1 MISKNSIENLKNII
15 DIADVVGSYI
25 PLKKSGA
32 NFVCV
37 CPFHNDKHPSMSVS
51 PSKGIYHCFSCKAG
65 GDAIKFVMEYEKL
78 GYAEAIEKLASI
90 YNVSLEYTSSKNE
103 PKIDKK
109 ILENLNLHYKTL
121 LYKNPEALNYLKS
134 RSITDAIIEK
144 WELGWAAAS
153 QNTLNLLQNEK
164 IEPKEALEV
173 GAIKQNESGL
183 YASFINRIT
192 FPIYNHLGRLVG
204 FGGRTISDN
213 PAKYINSPQSQIFD
227 KSRIFYGYD
236 KAKSEIYR
244 SHSMVICEGY
254 MDCIMLHAAG
264 VSNAVAVLGTALT
277 EKHIPLIKRGDV
289 KVTLSFDSDA
299 AGVNAAFKSARL
311 LLNHQIDGKVVLISG
326 GKDPAE
332 LVASGKDQE
341 LRDMLS
347 GGVELGEFY
356 IKELVAQL
364 NPKSPV
370 EIAKALEAIQEFC
383 FSLNPIIAQAYTP
396 LVAALLHIDPTT
408 FRLSRQNGKNLNSAH
423 HINPPSNFELNLP
436 NSQDNRAKFSPQ
448 IAEKK
453 DIAELSI
460 LKNMLKNPHF
470 CQIVE
475 QYYGVEIFKDKATYR
490 AVVGSQSQNN
500 EYIRELELS
509 DNLEEYKSED
519 ELHSAIRPLA
529 VGYYERLLRAGGLAF
544 EEIIECKK
552 RISMLKGKR

>member
-1 MISKNSIENLKNII
+1 MISKNSIENLKNIV

-37 CPFHNDKHPSMSVS
+37 CPFHNDKHPSMSIS

-78 GYAEAIEKLASI
+78 GYVEAIEKLASI
-90 YNVSLEYTSSKNE
+90 YNVALEYTSSKNE

-144 WELGWAAAS
+144 WELGWAAGS
-153 QNTLNLLQNEK
+153 QNTLNLLQNEN

-173 GAIKQNESGL
+173 GAIKQNESGY

-192 FPIYNHLGRLVG
+192 FPIYNHLGHLVG

-227 KSRIFYGYD
+227 KSKIFYGYD

-244 SHSMVICEGY
+244 SHSIVICEGY

-264 VSNAVAVLGTALT
+264 INNAVAVLGTALT
-277 EKHIPLIKRGDV
+277 QKHIPLIQRGDI
-289 KVTLSFDSDA
+289 KVTLSFDSDS
-299 AGVNAAFKSARL
+299 AGINAAFKSARL
-311 LLNHQIDGKVVLISG
+311 LMEHQIDGKVVLISG

-332 LVASGKDQE
+332 LVASGKDME

-356 IKELVAQL
+356 ITQLVKNL
-364 NPKSPV
+364 NPKTPI
-370 EIAKALEAIQEFC
+370 EIAKSLKAIQEFS
-383 FSLNPIIAQAYTP
+383 FGLNPIVADAYVP
-396 LVAALLHIDPTT
+396 LVSTLLRIDPGS
-408 FRLSRQNGKNLNSAH
+408 FRLSKTTKRRDNSNLAKTQTNTQ
-423 HINPPSNFELNLP
+423 IQNLP
-436 NSQDNRAKFSPQ
+436 V
-448 IAEKK
+448 IEKK

-460 LKNMLKNPHF
+460 LKNMLKNPEY

-509 DNLEEYKSED
+509 QNLEEYKSVN
-519 ELHSAIRPLA
+519 ELHNAIRPLA
-529 VGYYERLLRAGGLAF
+529 VGYYERLLKNKNLTI

>member
-1 MISKNSIENLKNII
+1 MISKNSIENLKNIV

-37 CPFHNDKHPSMSVS
+37 CPFHNDKHPSMSIS

-78 GYAEAIEKLASI
+78 GYVEAIEKLASI
-90 YNVSLEYTSSKNE
+90 YNVALEYTSSKNE

-144 WELGWAAAS
+144 WELGWAAGS
-153 QNTLNLLQNEK
+153 QNTLNLLQNEN

-173 GAIKQNESGL
+173 GAIKQNESGY

-227 KSRIFYGYD
+227 KSKIFYGYD

-244 SHSMVICEGY
+244 SHSIVICEGY

-264 VSNAVAVLGTALT
+264 INNAVAVLGTALT
-277 EKHIPLIKRGDV
+277 QKHIPLIQRGDI
-289 KVTLSFDSDA
+289 KVTLSFDSDS
-299 AGVNAAFKSARL
+299 AGINAAFKSARL
-311 LLNHQIDGKVVLISG
+311 LMEHQIDGKVVLISG

-332 LVASGKDQE
+332 LVASGKDME

-356 IKELVAQL
+356 ITQLVKNL
-364 NPKSPV
+364 NPKTPI
-370 EIAKALEAIQEFC
+370 EIAKSLKAIQEFS
-383 FSLNPIIAQAYTP
+383 FGLNPIVADAYVP
-396 LVAALLHIDPTT
+396 LVSTLLRIDPGS
-408 FRLSRQNGKNLNSAH
+408 FRLSKTTKRRDNSNLAKTQTNTQ
-423 HINPPSNFELNLP
+423 IQNLP
-436 NSQDNRAKFSPQ
+436 V
-448 IAEKK
+448 IEKK

-460 LKNMLKNPHF
+460 LKNMLKNPEY
-470 CQIVE
+470 CKIVE

-509 DNLEEYKSED
+509 QNLEEYKSVN
-519 ELHSAIRPLA
+519 ELHNAIRPLA
-529 VGYYERLLRAGGLAF
+529 VGYYERLLKSGNLTI

>member
-15 DIADVVGSYI
+15 NIVDVIGSYI

-37 CPFHNDKHPSMSVS
+37 CPFHNDKHPSMSIS

-90 YNVSLEYTSSKNE
+90 YNVSLEYTSSKSE
-103 PKIDKK
+103 LKVDKK

-121 LYKNPEALNYLKS
+121 LYKNSEALNYLKH
-134 RSITDAIIEK
+134 RSITDSIIEK
-144 WELGWAAAS
+144 WELGWAASS
-153 QNTLNLLQNEK
+153 QNTLNLLQNEG

-173 GAIKQNESGL
+173 GAIKENENGY

-192 FPIYNHLGRLVG
+192 FPIYNHLGSLVG

-227 KSRIFYGYD
+227 KSKIFYGYD

-244 SHSMVICEGY
+244 SQSMVICEGY

-264 VSNAVAVLGTALT
+264 VNNAVAVLGTALT
-277 EKHIPLIKRGDV
+277 QKHIPLIKRGDI

-299 AGVNAAFKSARL
+299 AGVNAAFKSSKL
-311 LLNHQIDGKVVLISG
+311 LVEHQIDGKVVLISG

-332 LVASGKDQE
+332 LVASGKEME
-341 LRDMLS
+341 LKEILK
-347 GGVELGEFY
+347 GGMELGEFY
-356 IKELVAQL
+356 IRELIANL
-364 NPKSPV
+364 NPQSPL
-370 EIAKALEAIQEFC
+370 EKAKALRAIQEFSFNLDPIVAQSYTSLVATLLKIEPGS
-383 FSLNPIIAQAYTP
+383 FSL
-396 LVAALLHIDPTT
+396 
-408 FRLSRQNGKNLNSAH
+408 SRSSSKPSSTNLN
-423 HINPPSNFELNLP
+423 PPI
-436 NSQDNRAKFSPQ
+436 KFTEQ
-448 IAEKK
+448 K

-460 LKNMLKNPHF
+460 LKNMLINPEF
-470 CQIVE
+470 CEIVKR
-475 QYYGVEIFKDKATYR
+475 YYGVEIFKNKATYR
-490 AVVGSQSQNN
+490 AVTGSQSSNN
-500 EYIRELELS
+500 EHIRELELYE
-509 DNLEEYKSED
+509 NLEEYKSVED
-519 ELHSAIRPLA
+519 LHSAIRPLA
-529 VGYYERLLRAGGLAF
+529 IRYYEGLLKSGGLSI

-552 RISMLKGKR
+552 RISILKGKR

>member
-15 DIADVVGSYI
+15 NIVDVISSYI

-37 CPFHNDKHPSMSVS
+37 CPFHNDKHPSMSIS

-90 YNVSLEYTSSKNE
+90 YNVSLEYTSSKSE
-103 PKIDKK
+103 LKVDKK

-121 LYKNPEALNYLKS
+121 LYKNSEALNYLKH
-134 RSITDAIIEK
+134 RSITDSIIEK
-144 WELGWAAAS
+144 WELGWAASS
-153 QNTLNLLQNEK
+153 QNTLNLLQNEG

-173 GAIKQNESGL
+173 GAIKENENGY

-192 FPIYNHLGRLVG
+192 FPIYNHLGSLVG

-227 KSRIFYGYD
+227 KSKIFYGYD

-244 SHSMVICEGY
+244 SQSMVICEGY

-264 VSNAVAVLGTALT
+264 VNNAVAVLGTALT
-277 EKHIPLIKRGDV
+277 QKHIPLIKRGDI

-299 AGVNAAFKSARL
+299 AGVNAAFKSSKL
-311 LLNHQIDGKVVLISG
+311 LVEHQIDGKVVLISG

-332 LVASGKDQE
+332 LVASGKEME
-341 LRDMLS
+341 LKEILK
-347 GGVELGEFY
+347 GGMELGEFY
-356 IKELVAQL
+356 IRELIANL
-364 NPKSPV
+364 NPQSHLEK
-370 EIAKALEAIQEFC
+370 AKALRAIQEFSFNLDPIVAQSYNSLVATLLKIEPGS
-383 FSLNPIIAQAYTP
+383 FSL
-396 LVAALLHIDPTT
+396 
-408 FRLSRQNGKNLNSAH
+408 SRSSSNRPSSTNLN
-423 HINPPSNFELNLP
+423 PPI
-436 NSQDNRAKFSPQ
+436 KFTEQ
-448 IAEKK
+448 K

-460 LKNMLKNPHF
+460 LKNMLINPEF
-470 CQIVE
+470 CEVVKR
-475 QYYGVEIFKDKATYR
+475 YYGVEIFKDKATYR
-490 AVVGSQSQNN
+490 AVTGSQSSNN
-500 EYIRELELS
+500 EHIRELELYE
-509 DNLEEYKSED
+509 NLEEYKSVED
-519 ELHSAIRPLA
+519 LHSAIRPLA
-529 VGYYERLLRAGGLAF
+529 IRYYEGLLKSGGLSI

-552 RISMLKGKR
+552 RISILKGKR

>member
-15 DIADVVGSYI
+15 NIVDVISSYI

-37 CPFHNDKHPSMSVS
+37 CPFHNDKHPSMSIS

-90 YNVSLEYTSSKNE
+90 YNVSLEYTSSKSE
-103 PKIDKK
+103 LKVDKK

-121 LYKNPEALNYLKS
+121 LYKNSEALNYLKH
-134 RSITDAIIEK
+134 RSITDSIIEK
-144 WELGWAAAS
+144 WELGWAASS
-153 QNTLNLLQNEK
+153 QNTLNLLQNEG

-173 GAIKQNESGL
+173 GAIKENENGY

-192 FPIYNHLGRLVG
+192 FPIYNHLGSLVG

-227 KSRIFYGYD
+227 KSKIFYGYD

-244 SHSMVICEGY
+244 SQSMVICEGY

-264 VSNAVAVLGTALT
+264 VNNAVAVLGTALT
-277 EKHIPLIKRGDV
+277 QKHIPLIKRGDI

-299 AGVNAAFKSARL
+299 AGVNAAFKSSKL
-311 LLNHQIDGKVVLISG
+311 LVEHQIDGKVVLISG

-332 LVASGKDQE
+332 LVASGKEME
-341 LRDMLS
+341 LKEILK
-347 GGVELGEFY
+347 GGMELGEFY
-356 IKELVAQL
+356 IRELIANL
-364 NPKSPV
+364 NPQSPL
-370 EIAKALEAIQEFC
+370 EKAKALRAIQEFSFNLDPIVAQSYNSLVATLLKIELGS
-383 FSLNPIIAQAYTP
+383 FSL
-396 LVAALLHIDPTT
+396 
-408 FRLSRQNGKNLNSAH
+408 SRSSSKPSSTNLN
-423 HINPPSNFELNLP
+423 PPI
-436 NSQDNRAKFSPQ
+436 KFTEQ
-448 IAEKK
+448 K

-460 LKNMLKNPHF
+460 LKNMLINPEF
-470 CQIVE
+470 CEVVKR
-475 QYYGVEIFKDKATYR
+475 YYGVEIFKDKATYR
-490 AVVGSQSQNN
+490 AVTGSQSSNN
-500 EYIRELELS
+500 EHIRELELYE
-509 DNLEEYKSED
+509 NLEEYKSVED
-519 ELHSAIRPLA
+519 LHSAIRPLA
-529 VGYYERLLRAGGLAF
+529 IRYYEGLLKSGGLSI

-552 RISMLKGKR
+552 RISILKGKR

>member
-1 MISKNSIENLKNII
+1 MISKNSIENLKNIV

-78 GYAEAIEKLASI
+78 GYVEAIEKLASI
-90 YNVSLEYTSSKNE
+90 YNVALEYTSSKNE

-109 ILENLNLHYKTL
+109 ILENLNLHYKML
-121 LYKNPEALNYLKS
+121 LYKNHEALNYLKS

-144 WELGWAAAS
+144 WELGWAAGS
-153 QNTLNLLQNEK
+153 QNTLNLLQNEN

-173 GAIKQNESGL
+173 GAIKQNESGY

-227 KSRIFYGYD
+227 KSKIFYGYD

-244 SHSMVICEGY
+244 SHSIVICEGY

-264 VSNAVAVLGTALT
+264 INNAVAVLGTALT
-277 EKHIPLIKRGDV
+277 QKHIPLIQRGDI
-289 KVTLSFDSDA
+289 KVTLSFDSDS
-299 AGVNAAFKSARL
+299 AGINAAFKSARL
-311 LLNHQIDGKVVLISG
+311 LMEHQIDGKVVLISG

-332 LVASGKDQE
+332 LVASGKDME

-356 IKELVAQL
+356 ITQLVKNL
-364 NPKSPV
+364 NPKTPI
-370 EIAKALEAIQEFC
+370 EIAKSLKAIQEFS
-383 FSLNPIIAQAYTP
+383 FGLNPIVADAYVP
-396 LVAALLHIDPTT
+396 LVSTLLRIDPGS
-408 FRLSRQNGKNLNSAH
+408 FRLSKTTKRRDNSNLAKTQTNTQ
-423 HINPPSNFELNLP
+423 IQNLP
-436 NSQDNRAKFSPQ
+436 V
-448 IAEKK
+448 IEKK

-460 LKNMLKNPHF
+460 LKNMLKNPEY

-509 DNLEEYKSED
+509 QNLEEYKSVN
-519 ELHSAIRPLA
+519 ELHNAIRPLA
-529 VGYYERLLRAGGLAF
+529 VGYYERLLKNKNLTI

>member
-1 MISKNSIENLKNII
+1 MISKNSIENLKNIV
-15 DIADVVGSYI
+15 DIADVVSSYI

-37 CPFHNDKHPSMSVS
+37 CPFHNDKHPSMSIS

-78 GYAEAIEKLASI
+78 GYVEAIEKLASI
-90 YNVSLEYTSSKNE
+90 YNVALEYTSSKNE

-144 WELGWAAAS
+144 WELGWAAGS
-153 QNTLNLLQNEK
+153 QNTLNLLQNEN

-173 GAIKQNESGL
+173 GAIKQNESGY

-227 KSRIFYGYD
+227 KSKIFYGYD

-244 SHSMVICEGY
+244 SHSIVICEGY

-264 VSNAVAVLGTALT
+264 INNAVAVLGTALT
-277 EKHIPLIKRGDV
+277 QKHIPLIQRGDI
-289 KVTLSFDSDA
+289 KVTLSFDSDS
-299 AGVNAAFKSARL
+299 AGINAAFKSARL
-311 LLNHQIDGKVVLISG
+311 LMEHQIDGKVVLISG

-332 LVASGKDQE
+332 LVASGKDME
-341 LRDMLS
+341 LRNMLS

-356 IKELVAQL
+356 ITQLVKNL
-364 NPKSPV
+364 NPKTPI
-370 EIAKALEAIQEFC
+370 EIAKSLKAIQEFS
-383 FSLNPIIAQAYTP
+383 FGLNPIVADAYVP
-396 LVAALLHIDPTT
+396 LVSTLLRIDPGS
-408 FRLSRQNGKNLNSAH
+408 FRLSKTTKRRDNSNLAKTQ
-423 HINPPSNFELNLP
+423 INTQIQNLP
-436 NSQDNRAKFSPQ
+436 
-448 IAEKK
+448 IIEKK

-460 LKNMLKNPHF
+460 LKNMLKNPEY

-509 DNLEEYKSED
+509 QNLEEYKSVN
-519 ELHSAIRPLA
+519 ELHNAIRPLA
-529 VGYYERLLRAGGLAF
+529 VGYYERLLKNKNLTI

>member
-1 MISKNSIENLKNII
+1 MISKNSIENLKNIV

-37 CPFHNDKHPSMSVS
+37 CPFHNDKHPSMSIS

-78 GYAEAIEKLASI
+78 GYVEAIEKLASI

-103 PKIDKK
+103 LKTDKK

-144 WELGWAAAS
+144 WELGWAAGS
-153 QNTLNLLQNEK
+153 QNTLNLLQNEN

-173 GAIKQNESGL
+173 GAIKQNESGY

-227 KSRIFYGYD
+227 KSKIFYGYD

-244 SHSMVICEGY
+244 SHSIVICEGY

-264 VSNAVAVLGTALT
+264 INNAVAVLGTALT
-277 EKHIPLIKRGDV
+277 QKHIPLIQRGDI
-289 KVTLSFDSDA
+289 KVTLSFDSDS
-299 AGVNAAFKSARL
+299 AGINAAFKSARL
-311 LLNHQIDGKVVLISG
+311 LMEHQIDGKVVLISG

-332 LVASGKDQE
+332 LVASGKDME

-356 IKELVAQL
+356 ITQLVKNL
-364 NPKSPV
+364 NPKTPI
-370 EIAKALEAIQEFC
+370 EIAKSLKAIQEFS
-383 FSLNPIIAQAYTP
+383 FGLNPIVADAYVP
-396 LVAALLHIDPTT
+396 LVSTLLRIDPGS
-408 FRLSRQNGKNLNSAH
+408 FRLSKIEKRRDNLNLAKTQTNTQ
-423 HINPPSNFELNLP
+423 IQNLP
-436 NSQDNRAKFSPQ
+436 V
-448 IAEKK
+448 IEKK

-460 LKNMLKNPHF
+460 LKNMLKNPEY

-509 DNLEEYKSED
+509 QNLEEYKSVN
-519 ELHSAIRPLA
+519 ELHNAIRPLA
-529 VGYYERLLRAGGLAF
+529 VGYYERLLKNKNLTI

-552 RISMLKGKR
+552 RISMLKGKK

>member
-1 MISKNSIENLKNII
+1 MISKNSIENLKNIV

-37 CPFHNDKHPSMSVS
+37 CPFHNDKHPSMSIS

-78 GYAEAIEKLASI
+78 GYVEAIEKLASI
-90 YNVSLEYTSSKNE
+90 YNVALEYTSSKNE
-103 PKIDKK
+103 SKIDKK

-121 LYKNPEALNYLKS
+121 LYKNPEALNYLRS

-144 WELGWAAAS
+144 WELGWAASS
-153 QNTLNLLQNEK
+153 QNTLNLLQNEN

-173 GAIKQNESGL
+173 GAIKENENGY

-192 FPIYNHLGRLVG
+192 FPIYNHLGSLVG

-227 KSRIFYGYD
+227 KSKIFYGYD
-236 KAKSEIYR
+236 KAKNEIYR
-244 SHSMVICEGY
+244 SHSIVICEGY

-264 VSNAVAVLGTALT
+264 INNAVAVLGTALT
-277 EKHIPLIKRGDV
+277 QKHIPLIQRGDI
-289 KVTLSFDSDA
+289 KVTLSFDSDS
-299 AGVNAAFKSARL
+299 AGINAAFKSARL
-311 LLNHQIDGKVVLISG
+311 LMEHQIDGKVVLISG

-332 LVASGKDQE
+332 LVASGKEME

-356 IKELVAQL
+356 ITQLVKNL
-364 NPKSPV
+364 NPKTPI
-370 EIAKALEAIQEFC
+370 EIAKSLKAIQEFS
-383 FSLNPIIAQAYTP
+383 FGLNPIVADAYVP
-396 LVAALLHIDPTT
+396 LVSTLLRIDPGS
-408 FRLSRQNGKNLNSAH
+408 FRLSKIEKRRDNSNLAKTQTNTQ
-423 HINPPSNFELNLP
+423 IQNLP
-436 NSQDNRAKFSPQ
+436 V
-448 IAEKK
+448 IEKK

-460 LKNMLKNPHF
+460 LKNMLKNPEY

-475 QYYGVEIFKDKATYR
+475 QYYGIEIFKDKATYR
-490 AVVGSQSQNN
+490 AVTGSQSSNN
-500 EYIRELELS
+500 EHIRELELS
-509 DNLEEYKSED
+509 QNLEEYKSVN
-519 ELHSAIRPLA
+519 ELHNAIRPLA
-529 VGYYERLLRAGGLAF
+529 IRYYEGLLKNKNLTI

-552 RISMLKGKR
+552 RISILKGKR

>member
-1 MISKNSIENLKNII
+1 MISKNSIENLKNVV

-37 CPFHNDKHPSMSVS
+37 CPFHNDKHPSMSIS

-78 GYAEAIEKLASI
+78 GYVEAIEKLASI
-90 YNVSLEYTSSKNE
+90 YNVALEYTSSKNE

-134 RSITDAIIEK
+134 RSITDAIIER
-144 WELGWAAAS
+144 WELGWAAGS
-153 QNTLNLLQNEK
+153 QNTLNLLQNEN

-173 GAIKQNESGL
+173 GAIKQNESGY

-227 KSRIFYGYD
+227 KSKIFYGYD

-244 SHSMVICEGY
+244 SHSIVICEGY

-264 VSNAVAVLGTALT
+264 INNAVAVLGTALT
-277 EKHIPLIKRGDV
+277 QKHIPLIQRGDI
-289 KVTLSFDSDA
+289 KVTLSFDSDS
-299 AGVNAAFKSARL
+299 AGINAAFKSARL
-311 LLNHQIDGKVVLISG
+311 LMEHQIDGKVVLISG

-332 LVASGKDQE
+332 LVASGKDME

-356 IKELVAQL
+356 ITQLVKNL
-364 NPKSPV
+364 NPKTPI
-370 EIAKALEAIQEFC
+370 EIAKSLKAIQEFS
-383 FSLNPIIAQAYTP
+383 FGLNPIVADAYVP
-396 LVAALLHIDPTT
+396 LVSTLLRIDPGS
-408 FRLSRQNGKNLNSAH
+408 FRLSKTTKRRDNSNLAKTQTNTQ
-423 HINPPSNFELNLP
+423 IQNLP
-436 NSQDNRAKFSPQ
+436 V
-448 IAEKK
+448 IEKK

-460 LKNMLKNPHF
+460 LKNMLKNPEYR
-470 CQIVE
+470 QIVE

-509 DNLEEYKSED
+509 QNLEEYKSVN
-519 ELHSAIRPLA
+519 ELHNAIRPLA
-529 VGYYERLLRAGGLAF
+529 VGYYERLLKNKNLTI

-552 RISMLKGKR
+552 RISILKGKR

>member
-1 MISKNSIENLKNII
+1 MISKNSIENLKNIV

-37 CPFHNDKHPSMSVS
+37 CPFHNDKHPSMSIS

-78 GYAEAIEKLASI
+78 GYVEAIEKLASI
-90 YNVSLEYTSSKNE
+90 YNVALEYTSSKNE

-144 WELGWAAAS
+144 WELGWAAGS
-153 QNTLNLLQNEK
+153 QNTLNLLQNEN

-173 GAIKQNESGL
+173 GAIKQNESGY

-227 KSRIFYGYD
+227 KSKIFYGYD

-244 SHSMVICEGY
+244 SHSIVICEGY

-264 VSNAVAVLGTALT
+264 INNAVAVLGTALT
-277 EKHIPLIKRGDV
+277 QKHIPLIQRGDI
-289 KVTLSFDSDA
+289 KVTLSFDSDS
-299 AGVNAAFKSARL
+299 AGINAAFKSARL
-311 LLNHQIDGKVVLISG
+311 LMEHQIDGKVVLISG

-332 LVASGKDQE
+332 LVASGKDME

-356 IKELVAQL
+356 ITQLVKNL
-364 NPKSPV
+364 NPKTPI
-370 EIAKALEAIQEFC
+370 EIAKSLKAIQEFS
-383 FSLNPIIAQAYTP
+383 FGLNPIVADAYMP
-396 LVAALLHIDPTT
+396 LVSTLLRIDPGS
-408 FRLSRQNGKNLNSAH
+408 FRLSKTTKRRDNSNLVKTQTNTQ
-423 HINPPSNFELNLP
+423 IQNLP
-436 NSQDNRAKFSPQ
+436 
-448 IAEKK
+448 IIEKK

-460 LKNMLKNPHF
+460 LKNMLKNPEY

-509 DNLEEYKSED
+509 QNLEEYKSVN
-519 ELHSAIRPLA
+519 ELHNAIRPLA
-529 VGYYERLLRAGGLAF
+529 VGYYERLLKNKNLTI

>member
-15 DIADVVGSYI
+15 NIVDVIGSYI

-37 CPFHNDKHPSMSVS
+37 CPFHNDKHPSMSIS

-90 YNVSLEYTSSKNE
+90 YNVSLEYTSSKSE
-103 PKIDKK
+103 LKVDKK

-121 LYKNPEALNYLKS
+121 LYKNSEALNYLKS
-134 RSITDAIIEK
+134 RSISDTIIEK
-144 WELGWAAAS
+144 WELGWAASS
-153 QNTLNLLQNEK
+153 QNTLNLLQNEG

-173 GAIKQNESGL
+173 GAIKENENGY

-192 FPIYNHLGRLVG
+192 FPIYNHLGSLVG

-227 KSRIFYGYD
+227 KSKIFYGYD

-244 SHSMVICEGY
+244 SQSMVICEGY

-264 VSNAVAVLGTALT
+264 VNNAVAVLGTALT
-277 EKHIPLIKRGDV
+277 QKHIPLIKRGDI

-299 AGVNAAFKSARL
+299 AGVNAAFKSSKL
-311 LLNHQIDGKVVLISG
+311 LVEHQIDGKVVLISG

-332 LVASGKDQE
+332 LVASGKEME
-341 LRDMLS
+341 LKEILK
-347 GGVELGEFY
+347 GGMELGEFY
-356 IKELVAQL
+356 IRELIANL
-364 NPKSPV
+364 NPQSPL
-370 EIAKALEAIQEFC
+370 EKAKALRAIQEFSFNLDPIVAQSYTSLVATLLKIEPGS
-383 FSLNPIIAQAYTP
+383 FSL
-396 LVAALLHIDPTT
+396 
-408 FRLSRQNGKNLNSAH
+408 SRSSSNRPSSTNLN
-423 HINPPSNFELNLP
+423 PPI
-436 NSQDNRAKFSPQ
+436 KFTEQ
-448 IAEKK
+448 K

-460 LKNMLKNPHF
+460 LKNMLINPEF
-470 CQIVE
+470 CEIVKR
-475 QYYGVEIFKDKATYR
+475 YYGVEIFKDKATYR
-490 AVVGSQSQNN
+490 AVTGSQSSNN
-500 EYIRELELS
+500 EHIRELELYE
-509 DNLEEYKSED
+509 NLEEYKSVED
-519 ELHSAIRPLA
+519 LHSAIRPLA
-529 VGYYERLLRAGGLAF
+529 IRYYEGLLKSGRLSI

-552 RISMLKGKR
+552 RISILKGKR

>member
-1 MISKNSIENLKNII
+1 MISKNSIENLKNIV
-15 DIADVVGSYI
+15 DIVDVVGSYI

-103 PKIDKK
+103 PKVNKK

-121 LYKNPEALNYLKS
+121 LYKNPEAINYLKS
-134 RSITDAIIEK
+134 RSISDAIIEK

-153 QNTLNLLQNEK
+153 QNTLNLLQNEG
-164 IEPKEALEV
+164 IEPNEALEV
-173 GAIKQNESGL
+173 GAIKQNESGY

-192 FPIYNHLGRLVG
+192 FPIYNHLGNLVG

-227 KSRIFYGYD
+227 KSKIFYGYD
-236 KAKSEIYR
+236 KAKNEIYR
-244 SHSMVICEGY
+244 SQSVVICEGY

-264 VSNAVAVLGTALT
+264 INNAVAVLGTALT
-277 EKHIPLIKRGDV
+277 QKHIPLIKRGDI

-311 LLNHQIDGKVVLISG
+311 LMEHQIDGKVVLISG

-332 LVASGKDQE
+332 LVASGKEME
-341 LRDMLS
+341 LKELLS

-356 IKELVAQL
+356 ITQLVKNL
-364 NPKSPV
+364 NPKTPL
-370 EIAKALEAIQEFC
+370 EISKALKAIQEFS
-383 FSLNPIIAQAYTP
+383 FNLDPIVANSYKA
-396 LVAALLHIDPTT
+396 LVSTLLGIEISS
-408 FRLSRQNGKNLNSAH
+408 FKLSKNVSVSKAVNIPNKA
-423 HINPPSNFELNLP
+423 LNLG
-436 NSQDNRAKFSPQ
+436 
-448 IAEKK
+448 EKR

-460 LKNMLKNPHF
+460 LKNMLINPEY
-470 CQIVE
+470 CQIVK
-475 QYYGVEIFKDKATYR
+475 QYYGIEIFKDKAAYR
-490 AVVGSQSQNN
+490 AVVGSQSQDN
-500 EYIRELELS
+500 EHIRELELQ
-509 DNLEEYKSED
+509 DNLEEYRSVN
-519 ELHSAIRPLA
+519 ELHNAIRPLA
-529 VGYYERLLRAGGLAF
+529 VGYYERLLKSAKLTL

-552 RISMLKGKR
+552 RISILKGKR

>member
-1 MISKNSIENLKNII
+1 MISKNSIENLKNIV

-37 CPFHNDKHPSMSVS
+37 CPFHNDKHPSMSIS

-78 GYAEAIEKLASI
+78 GYVEAIEKLASI
-90 YNVSLEYTSSKNE
+90 YNVALEYTSSKNE
-103 PKIDKK
+103 SKIDKK

-134 RSITDAIIEK
+134 RSITDSIIEK
-144 WELGWAAAS
+144 WELGWAASS
-153 QNTLNLLQNEK
+153 QNTLNLLQNEN

-173 GAIKQNESGL
+173 GVIKENENGY

-227 KSRIFYGYD
+227 KSKIFYGYD

-244 SHSMVICEGY
+244 SQSMVICEGY

-264 VSNAVAVLGTALT
+264 INNAVAVLGTALT
-277 EKHIPLIKRGDV
+277 QKHIPLIQRGDI
-289 KVTLSFDSDA
+289 KVTLSFDSDS
-299 AGVNAAFKSARL
+299 AGINAAFKSARL
-311 LLNHQIDGKVVLISG
+311 LMEHQIDGKVVLISG

-332 LVASGKDQE
+332 LVASGKEME

-356 IKELVAQL
+356 ITQLVKNL
-364 NPKSPV
+364 NPKTPI
-370 EIAKALEAIQEFC
+370 EIAKSLKAIQEFS
-383 FSLNPIIAQAYTP
+383 FGLNPIVADAYVP
-396 LVAALLHIDPTT
+396 LVSTLLRIDPGS
-408 FRLSRQNGKNLNSAH
+408 FRLSKTTKRRDNSNLANTQTNTQ
-423 HINPPSNFELNLP
+423 IQNLP
-436 NSQDNRAKFSPQ
+436 V
-448 IAEKK
+448 IEKK

-460 LKNMLKNPHF
+460 LKNMLKNPEY

-490 AVVGSQSQNN
+490 AVTGSQSKNN
-500 EYIRELELS
+500 EHIRELELS
-509 DNLEEYKSED
+509 QNLEEYKSVN
-519 ELHSAIRPLA
+519 ELHNAIRPLA
-529 VGYYERLLRAGGLAF
+529 IRYYEGLLKNKNLTI

-552 RISMLKGKR
+552 RISILKGKR

>member
-1 MISKNSIENLKNII
+1 MISKNSIENLKNIV

-37 CPFHNDKHPSMSVS
+37 CPFHNDKHPSMSIS

-78 GYAEAIEKLASI
+78 GYVEAIEKLASI
-90 YNVSLEYTSSKNE
+90 YNVALEYTSSKNE

-144 WELGWAAAS
+144 WELGWAAGS
-153 QNTLNLLQNEK
+153 QNTLNLLQNEN

-173 GAIKQNESGL
+173 GAIKQNESGY

-227 KSRIFYGYD
+227 KSKIFYGYD

-244 SHSMVICEGY
+244 SHSIVICEGY

-264 VSNAVAVLGTALT
+264 INNAVAVLGTALT
-277 EKHIPLIKRGDV
+277 QKHIPLIQRGDI
-289 KVTLSFDSDA
+289 KVTLSFDSDS
-299 AGVNAAFKSARL
+299 AGITAAFKSARL
-311 LLNHQIDGKVVLISG
+311 LMEHQIDGKVVLISG

-332 LVASGKDQE
+332 LVASGKDME

-356 IKELVAQL
+356 ITQLVKNL
-364 NPKSPV
+364 NPKTPI
-370 EIAKALEAIQEFC
+370 EIAKSLKAIQEFS
-383 FSLNPIIAQAYTP
+383 FGLNPIVADAYVP
-396 LVAALLHIDPTT
+396 LVSTLLRIDPGS
-408 FRLSRQNGKNLNSAH
+408 FRLSKTTKRRDNSNLAKTQTNTQ
-423 HINPPSNFELNLP
+423 IQNLP
-436 NSQDNRAKFSPQ
+436 V
-448 IAEKK
+448 IEKK

-460 LKNMLKNPHF
+460 LKNMLKNPEY

-509 DNLEEYKSED
+509 QNLEEYKSVN
-519 ELHSAIRPLA
+519 ELHNAIRPLA
-529 VGYYERLLRAGGLAF
+529 VGYYERLLKSGNLTI

>member
-1 MISKNSIENLKNII
+1 MISKNSIENLKNIV

-37 CPFHNDKHPSMSVS
+37 CPFHNDKHPSMSIS

-78 GYAEAIEKLASI
+78 GYVEAIEKLASI
-90 YNVSLEYTSSKNE
+90 YNVALEYTSSKNE
-103 PKIDKK
+103 SKIDKK

-134 RSITDAIIEK
+134 RSITDSIIEK
-144 WELGWAAAS
+144 WELGWAASS
-153 QNTLNLLQNEK
+153 QNTLNLLQNEN

-173 GAIKQNESGL
+173 GAIKQNESGY

-192 FPIYNHLGRLVG
+192 FPIYNHLGSLVG

-227 KSRIFYGYD
+227 KSKIFYGYD
-236 KAKSEIYR
+236 KAKNEIYR
-244 SHSMVICEGY
+244 SHSIVICEGY

-264 VSNAVAVLGTALT
+264 VNNAVAVLGTALT
-277 EKHIPLIKRGDV
+277 QKHIPLIQRGDI
-289 KVTLSFDSDA
+289 KVTLSFDSDS
-299 AGVNAAFKSARL
+299 AGINAAFKSARL
-311 LLNHQIDGKVVLISG
+311 LMEHQIDGKVVLISG

-332 LVASGKDQE
+332 LVASGREME
-341 LRDMLS
+341 LKEILK
-347 GGVELGEFY
+347 GGMELGEFY
-356 IKELVAQL
+356 ITQLVKNL
-364 NPKSPV
+364 NPKTPI
-370 EIAKALEAIQEFC
+370 EIAKSLKAIQEFS
-383 FSLNPIIAQAYTP
+383 FGLNPIVADAYVP
-396 LVAALLHIDPTT
+396 LVSTLLRIDPGS
-408 FRLSRQNGKNLNSAH
+408 FRLSKIEKRRDNSNLAKTQTNTQ
-423 HINPPSNFELNLP
+423 IQNLP
-436 NSQDNRAKFSPQ
+436 V
-448 IAEKK
+448 IEKK

-460 LKNMLKNPHF
+460 LKNMLKNPEY

-490 AVVGSQSQNN
+490 AVTGSQSQNN
-500 EYIRELELS
+500 EHIRELELS
-509 DNLEEYKSED
+509 QNLEEYKSVN
-519 ELHSAIRPLA
+519 ELHNAIRPLA
-529 VGYYERLLRAGGLAF
+529 IRYYEGLLKSGGLSI

-552 RISMLKGKR
+552 RILILKGKR

>member
-1 MISKNSIENLKNII
+1 MISKNSIENLKNIV

-37 CPFHNDKHPSMSVS
+37 CPFHNDKHPSMSIS

-78 GYAEAIEKLASI
+78 GYVEAIEKLASI
-90 YNVSLEYTSSKNE
+90 YNVALEYTSSKNE
-103 PKIDKK
+103 SKIDKK

-134 RSITDAIIEK
+134 RSITDSIIEK
-144 WELGWAAAS
+144 WELGWAASS
-153 QNTLNLLQNEK
+153 QNTLNLLQNEN

-173 GAIKQNESGL
+173 GAIKENENGY

-192 FPIYNHLGRLVG
+192 FPIYNHLGSLVG

-227 KSRIFYGYD
+227 KSKIFYGYD

-244 SHSMVICEGY
+244 SQSMVICEGY

-264 VSNAVAVLGTALT
+264 VNNAVAVLGTALT
-277 EKHIPLIKRGDV
+277 QKHIPLIQRGDI
-289 KVTLSFDSDA
+289 KVTLSFDSDS
-299 AGVNAAFKSARL
+299 AGINAAFKSARL
-311 LLNHQIDGKVVLISG
+311 LMEHQIDGKVVLISG

-332 LVASGKDQE
+332 LVASGKEME
-341 LRDMLS
+341 LKEILK
-347 GGVELGEFY
+347 GGMELGEFY
-356 IKELVAQL
+356 ITQLVKNL
-364 NPKSPV
+364 NPKTPI
-370 EIAKALEAIQEFC
+370 EIAKSLKAIQEFS
-383 FSLNPIIAQAYTP
+383 FGLNPIVADAYVP
-396 LVAALLHIDPTT
+396 LVSTLLRIDPGS
-408 FRLSRQNGKNLNSAH
+408 FRLSKIEKRRDNSNLAKTQTNTQ
-423 HINPPSNFELNLP
+423 IQNLP
-436 NSQDNRAKFSPQ
+436 V
-448 IAEKK
+448 IEKK

-460 LKNMLKNPHF
+460 LKNMLKNPEY

-490 AVVGSQSQNN
+490 AVTGSQSSNN
-500 EYIRELELS
+500 EHIRELELS
-509 DNLEEYKSED
+509 QNLEEYKSVN
-519 ELHSAIRPLA
+519 ELHNAIRPLA
-529 VGYYERLLRAGGLAF
+529 IRYYEGLLKSGGLSI

-552 RISMLKGKR
+552 RILILKGKR

>member
-1 MISKNSIENLKNII
+1 MISKNSIENLKNVV

-37 CPFHNDKHPSMSVS
+37 CPFHNDKHPSMSIS

-78 GYAEAIEKLASI
+78 GYVEAIEKLASI
-90 YNVSLEYTSSKNE
+90 YNVALEYTSSKNE

-144 WELGWAAAS
+144 WELGWAAGS
-153 QNTLNLLQNEK
+153 QNTLNLLQNEN

-173 GAIKQNESGL
+173 GAIKQNESGY

-227 KSRIFYGYD
+227 KSKIFYGYD

-244 SHSMVICEGY
+244 SHSIVICEGY

-264 VSNAVAVLGTALT
+264 INNAVAVLGTALT
-277 EKHIPLIKRGDV
+277 QKHIPLIQRGDI
-289 KVTLSFDSDA
+289 KVTLSFDSDS
-299 AGVNAAFKSARL
+299 AGINAAFKSARL
-311 LLNHQIDGKVVLISG
+311 LMEHQIDGKVVLISG

-332 LVASGKDQE
+332 LVASGKDME

-356 IKELVAQL
+356 ITQLVKNL
-364 NPKSPV
+364 NPKTPI
-370 EIAKALEAIQEFC
+370 EIAKSLKAIQEFS
-383 FSLNPIIAQAYTP
+383 FGLNPIVADAYVP
-396 LVAALLHIDPTT
+396 LVSTLLRIDPGS
-408 FRLSRQNGKNLNSAH
+408 FRLSKTTKRRDNSNLAKTQTNTQ
-423 HINPPSNFELNLP
+423 IQNLP
-436 NSQDNRAKFSPQ
+436 V
-448 IAEKK
+448 IEKK

-460 LKNMLKNPHF
+460 LKNMLKNPEY

-509 DNLEEYKSED
+509 QNLEEYKSVN
-519 ELHSAIRPLA
+519 ELHNAIRPLA
-529 VGYYERLLRAGGLAF
+529 VGYYERLLKNKNLTI

-552 RISMLKGKR
+552 RISILKGKR

>member
-1 MISKNSIENLKNII
+1 MISKNSIENLKNIV

-78 GYAEAIEKLASI
+78 GYVEAIEKLASI
-90 YNVSLEYTSSKNE
+90 YNVALEYTSSKNE

-144 WELGWAAAS
+144 WELGWAAGS
-153 QNTLNLLQNEK
+153 QNTLNLLQNEN

-173 GAIKQNESGL
+173 GAIKQNESGY

-204 FGGRTISDN
+204 FGGRTIGDN

-227 KSRIFYGYD
+227 KSKIFYGYD

-244 SHSMVICEGY
+244 SHSIVICEGY

-264 VSNAVAVLGTALT
+264 INNAVAVLGTALT
-277 EKHIPLIKRGDV
+277 QKHIPLIQRGDI
-289 KVTLSFDSDA
+289 KVTLSFDSDS
-299 AGVNAAFKSARL
+299 AGINAAFKSARL
-311 LLNHQIDGKVVLISG
+311 LMEHQIDGKVVLISG

-332 LVASGKDQE
+332 LVASGKDME

-356 IKELVAQL
+356 ITQLVKNL
-364 NPKSPV
+364 NPKTPI
-370 EIAKALEAIQEFC
+370 EIAKSLKAIQEFS
-383 FSLNPIIAQAYTP
+383 FGLNPIVADAYVP
-396 LVAALLHIDPTT
+396 LVSTLLRIDPGS
-408 FRLSRQNGKNLNSAH
+408 FRLSKTTKRRDNLNLAKTQ
-423 HINPPSNFELNLP
+423 INTQIQNLP
-436 NSQDNRAKFSPQ
+436 
-448 IAEKK
+448 IIEKK

-460 LKNMLKNPHF
+460 LKNMLKNPEY

-509 DNLEEYKSED
+509 QNLEEYKSVN
-519 ELHSAIRPLA
+519 ELHNAIRPLA
-529 VGYYERLLRAGGLAF
+529 VGYYERLLKNKNLTI

>member
-1 MISKNSIENLKNII
+1 MISKNSIENLKNIV

-37 CPFHNDKHPSMSVS
+37 CPFHNDKHPSMSIS

-78 GYAEAIEKLASI
+78 GYVEAIEKLASI
-90 YNVSLEYTSSKNE
+90 YNVALEYTSSKNK

-144 WELGWAAAS
+144 WELGWAAGS
-153 QNTLNLLQNEK
+153 QNTLNLLQNEN

-173 GAIKQNESGL
+173 GAIKQNESGY

-227 KSRIFYGYD
+227 KSKIFYGYD

-244 SHSMVICEGY
+244 SHSIVICEGY

-264 VSNAVAVLGTALT
+264 INNAVAVLGTALT
-277 EKHIPLIKRGDV
+277 QKHIPLIQRGDI
-289 KVTLSFDSDA
+289 KVTLSFDSDS
-299 AGVNAAFKSARL
+299 AGINAAFKSARL
-311 LLNHQIDGKVVLISG
+311 LMEHQIDGKVVLISG

-332 LVASGKDQE
+332 LVASGKDME

-356 IKELVAQL
+356 ITQLVKNL
-364 NPKSPV
+364 NPKTPI
-370 EIAKALEAIQEFC
+370 EIAKSLKAIQEFS
-383 FSLNPIIAQAYTP
+383 FGLNPIVADAYVP
-396 LVAALLHIDPTT
+396 LVSTLLRIDPGS
-408 FRLSRQNGKNLNSAH
+408 FRLSKIEKRRDNSNLAKTQ
-423 HINPPSNFELNLP
+423 INTQIQNLP
-436 NSQDNRAKFSPQ
+436 V
-448 IAEKK
+448 IEKK

-460 LKNMLKNPHF
+460 LKNMLKNPEY

-509 DNLEEYKSED
+509 QNLEEYKSVN
-519 ELHSAIRPLA
+519 ELHNAIRPLA
-529 VGYYERLLRAGGLAF
+529 VGYYERLLKNKNLTI

>member
-1 MISKNSIENLKNII
+1 MISKNSIENLKNIV
-15 DIADVVGSYI
+15 DIVDVVGSYI

-103 PKIDKK
+103 PKVNKK

-121 LYKNPEALNYLKS
+121 LYKNPEAINYLKS
-134 RSITDAIIEK
+134 RSISDAIIEK

-153 QNTLNLLQNEK
+153 QNTLNLLQNEG

-173 GAIKQNESGL
+173 GAIKQNESGY

-192 FPIYNHLGRLVG
+192 FPIYNHLGNLVG

-227 KSRIFYGYD
+227 KSKIFYGYD
-236 KAKSEIYR
+236 KAKNEIYR
-244 SHSMVICEGY
+244 SQSVVICEGY

-264 VSNAVAVLGTALT
+264 INNAVAVLGTALT
-277 EKHIPLIKRGDV
+277 QKHIPLIKRGDI

-299 AGVNAAFKSARL
+299 AGVNAAFKSSRL
-311 LLNHQIDGKVVLISG
+311 LMEHQIDGKVVLISG

-332 LVASGKDQE
+332 LVASGKEME
-341 LRDMLS
+341 LKELLS

-356 IKELVAQL
+356 ITQLVKNL
-364 NPKSPV
+364 NPKTPL
-370 EIAKALEAIQEFC
+370 EISKALKAIQEFS
-383 FSLNPIIAQAYTP
+383 FNLDPIVANSYKA
-396 LVAALLHIDPTT
+396 LVSTLLGIEISS
-408 FRLSRQNGKNLNSAH
+408 FKLSKNVSVSKAVNIPNKA
-423 HINPPSNFELNLP
+423 LNLG
-436 NSQDNRAKFSPQ
+436 
-448 IAEKK
+448 EKR

-460 LKNMLKNPHF
+460 LKNMLINPEY
-470 CQIVE
+470 CQIVK
-475 QYYGVEIFKDKATYR
+475 QYYGIEIFKDKAAYR
-490 AVVGSQSQNN
+490 AVVGSQSQDN
-500 EYIRELELS
+500 EHIRELELQ
-509 DNLEEYKSED
+509 DNLEEYRSVN
-519 ELHSAIRPLA
+519 ELHNAIRPLA
-529 VGYYERLLRAGGLAF
+529 VGYYERLLKSAKLTL

-552 RISMLKGKR
+552 RISILKGKR

>member
-15 DIADVVGSYI
+15 NIVDVISSYI

-37 CPFHNDKHPSMSVS
+37 CPFHNDKHPSMSIS

-90 YNVSLEYTSSKNE
+90 YNVSLEYTSSKSE
-103 PKIDKK
+103 LKVDKK

-121 LYKNPEALNYLKS
+121 LYKNSEALNYLKH
-134 RSITDAIIEK
+134 RSITDSIIEK
-144 WELGWAAAS
+144 WELGWAASS
-153 QNTLNLLQNEK
+153 QNTLNLLQNEG

-173 GAIKQNESGL
+173 GAIKENENGY

-192 FPIYNHLGRLVG
+192 FPIYNHLGSLVG

-227 KSRIFYGYD
+227 KSKIFYGYD

-244 SHSMVICEGY
+244 SQSMVICEGY

-264 VSNAVAVLGTALT
+264 VNNAVAVLGTALT
-277 EKHIPLIKRGDV
+277 QKHIPLIKRGDI

-299 AGVNAAFKSARL
+299 AGVNAAFKSSKL
-311 LLNHQIDGKVVLISG
+311 LVEHQIDGKVVLISG

-332 LVASGKDQE
+332 LVASGKEME
-341 LRDMLS
+341 LKEILK
-347 GGVELGEFY
+347 GGMELGEFY
-356 IKELVAQL
+356 IRELIANL
-364 NPKSPV
+364 NPQSPL
-370 EIAKALEAIQEFC
+370 EKAKALRAIQEFSFNLDPIVAQSYTSLVATLLKIEPGS
-383 FSLNPIIAQAYTP
+383 FSL
-396 LVAALLHIDPTT
+396 
-408 FRLSRQNGKNLNSAH
+408 SRSSSNRPSSTNLN
-423 HINPPSNFELNLP
+423 PPI
-436 NSQDNRAKFSPQ
+436 KF
-448 IAEKK
+448 AEQK

-460 LKNMLKNPHF
+460 LKNMLINPEF
-470 CQIVE
+470 CEIVKR
-475 QYYGVEIFKDKATYR
+475 YYGVEIFKDKATYR
-490 AVVGSQSQNN
+490 AVTGSQSSNN
-500 EYIRELELS
+500 EHIRELELYE
-509 DNLEEYKSED
+509 NLEEYKSVED
-519 ELHSAIRPLA
+519 LHNAIRPLA
-529 VGYYERLLRAGGLAF
+529 IRYYEGLLKSGRLSI

-552 RISMLKGKR
+552 RISILKGKR

>member
-1 MISKNSIENLKNII
+1 MISKNSIENLKNIV

-37 CPFHNDKHPSMSVS
+37 CPFHNDKHPSMSIS

-78 GYAEAIEKLASI
+78 GYVEAIEKLASI
-90 YNVSLEYTSSKNE
+90 YNVALEYTSSKNE
-103 PKIDKK
+103 SKIDKK

-134 RSITDAIIEK
+134 RSITDSIIEK
-144 WELGWAAAS
+144 WELGWAASS
-153 QNTLNLLQNEK
+153 QNTLNLLQNEN

-173 GAIKQNESGL
+173 GAIKENENGY

-192 FPIYNHLGRLVG
+192 FPIYNHLGSLVG

-227 KSRIFYGYD
+227 KSKIFYGYD

-244 SHSMVICEGY
+244 SQSMVICEGY

-264 VSNAVAVLGTALT
+264 VNNAVAVLGTALT
-277 EKHIPLIKRGDV
+277 QKHIPLIQRGDI
-289 KVTLSFDSDA
+289 KVTLSFDSDS
-299 AGVNAAFKSARL
+299 AGINAAFKSARL
-311 LLNHQIDGKVVLISG
+311 LMEHQIDGKVVLISG

-332 LVASGKDQE
+332 LVASGKEME

-356 IKELVAQL
+356 ITQLVKNL
-364 NPKSPV
+364 NPKTPI
-370 EIAKALEAIQEFC
+370 EIAKSLKAIQEFS
-383 FSLNPIIAQAYTP
+383 FGLNPIVADAYVP
-396 LVAALLHIDPTT
+396 LVSTLLRIDPGS
-408 FRLSRQNGKNLNSAH
+408 FRLSKIEKRRDNSNLAKTQTNTQ
-423 HINPPSNFELNLP
+423 IQNLP
-436 NSQDNRAKFSPQ
+436 V
-448 IAEKK
+448 IEKK

-460 LKNMLKNPHF
+460 LKNMLKNPEY

-500 EYIRELELS
+500 EHIRELELS
-509 DNLEEYKSED
+509 QNLEEYKSVN
-519 ELHSAIRPLA
+519 ELHNAIRPLA
-529 VGYYERLLRAGGLAF
+529 IRYYEGLLKSGGLSI

-552 RISMLKGKR
+552 RISILKGKR

>member
-1 MISKNSIENLKNII
+1 MISKNSIENLKNIV

-37 CPFHNDKHPSMSVS
+37 CPFHNDKHPSMSIS

-78 GYAEAIEKLASI
+78 GYVEAIEKLASI

-103 PKIDKK
+103 LKTDKK

-144 WELGWAAAS
+144 WELGWAAGS
-153 QNTLNLLQNEK
+153 QNTLNLLQNEN

-173 GAIKQNESGL
+173 GAIKQNESGY

-227 KSRIFYGYD
+227 KSKIFYGYD

-244 SHSMVICEGY
+244 SHSIVICEGY

-264 VSNAVAVLGTALT
+264 INNAVAVLGTALT
-277 EKHIPLIKRGDV
+277 QKHIPLIQRGDI
-289 KVTLSFDSDA
+289 KVTLSFDSDS
-299 AGVNAAFKSARL
+299 AGINAAFKSARL
-311 LLNHQIDGKVVLISG
+311 LMEHQIDGKVVLISG

-332 LVASGKDQE
+332 LVASGKDME

-356 IKELVAQL
+356 ITQLVKNL
-364 NPKSPV
+364 NPKTPI
-370 EIAKALEAIQEFC
+370 EIAKSLKAIQEFS
-383 FSLNPIIAQAYTP
+383 FGLNPIVADAYVP
-396 LVAALLHIDPTT
+396 LVSTLLRIDPGS
-408 FRLSRQNGKNLNSAH
+408 FRLSKTTKRRDNSNLAKTQTNTQ
-423 HINPPSNFELNLP
+423 IQNLP
-436 NSQDNRAKFSPQ
+436 V
-448 IAEKK
+448 IEKK

-460 LKNMLKNPHF
+460 LKNMLKNPEY

-509 DNLEEYKSED
+509 QNLEEYKSVN
-519 ELHSAIRPLA
+519 ELHNAIRPLA
-529 VGYYERLLRAGGLAF
+529 VGYYERLLKNKNLTI

>member
-1 MISKNSIENLKNII
+1 MISKNSIENLKNIV

-37 CPFHNDKHPSMSVS
+37 CPFHNDKHPSMSIS

-78 GYAEAIEKLASI
+78 GYVEAIEKLASI
-90 YNVSLEYTSSKNE
+90 YNVALEYTSSKNE
-103 PKIDKK
+103 SKIDKK

-121 LYKNPEALNYLKS
+121 LYKNPEALNYLKH
-134 RSITDAIIEK
+134 RSITDSIIEK
-144 WELGWAAAS
+144 WELGWAASS
-153 QNTLNLLQNEK
+153 QNTLNLLQNEG

-173 GAIKQNESGL
+173 GAIKENENGY

-227 KSRIFYGYD
+227 KSKIFYGYD

-244 SHSMVICEGY
+244 SQSMVICEGY

-264 VSNAVAVLGTALT
+264 INNAVAVLGTALT
-277 EKHIPLIKRGDV
+277 QKHIPLIQRGDI
-289 KVTLSFDSDA
+289 KVTLSFDSDS
-299 AGVNAAFKSARL
+299 AGINAAFKSARL
-311 LLNHQIDGKVVLISG
+311 LMEHQIDGKVVLISG

-332 LVASGKDQE
+332 LVASGKEME

-356 IKELVAQL
+356 ITQLVKNL
-364 NPKSPV
+364 NPKTPI
-370 EIAKALEAIQEFC
+370 EIAKSLKVIQEFS
-383 FSLNPIIAQAYTP
+383 FGLNPIVADAYVP
-396 LVAALLHIDPTT
+396 LVSTLLRIDPGS
-408 FRLSRQNGKNLNSAH
+408 FRLSKTTKRRDNSNLAKTQTNTQ
-423 HINPPSNFELNLP
+423 IQNLP
-436 NSQDNRAKFSPQ
+436 V
-448 IAEKK
+448 IEKK

-460 LKNMLKNPHF
+460 LKNMLKNPEY

-500 EYIRELELS
+500 EHIRELELS
-509 DNLEEYKSED
+509 QNLEEYKSVN
-519 ELHSAIRPLA
+519 ELHNAIRPLA
-529 VGYYERLLRAGGLAF
+529 IRYYEGLLKSGGLSI

-552 RISMLKGKR
+552 RISILKGKR

>member
-1 MISKNSIENLKNII
+1 MISKNSIENLKNIV

-37 CPFHNDKHPSMSVS
+37 CPFHNDKHPSMSIS

-78 GYAEAIEKLASI
+78 GYVEAIEKLASI
-90 YNVSLEYTSSKNE
+90 YNVALEYTSSKNE
-103 PKIDKK
+103 SKIDKK

-121 LYKNPEALNYLKS
+121 LYKNPEALNYLKH
-134 RSITDAIIEK
+134 RSITDSIIEK
-144 WELGWAAAS
+144 WELGWAASS
-153 QNTLNLLQNEK
+153 QNTLNLLQNEN

-173 GAIKQNESGL
+173 GVIKENENGY

-192 FPIYNHLGRLVG
+192 FPIYNHLGSLVG

-227 KSRIFYGYD
+227 KSKIFYGYD

-244 SHSMVICEGY
+244 SQSMVICEGY

-264 VSNAVAVLGTALT
+264 INNAVAVLGTALT
-277 EKHIPLIKRGDV
+277 QKHIPLIQRGDI
-289 KVTLSFDSDA
+289 KVTLSFDSDS
-299 AGVNAAFKSARL
+299 AGINAAFKSARL
-311 LLNHQIDGKVVLISG
+311 LMEHQIDGKVVLISG

-332 LVASGKDQE
+332 LVASGKEME

-356 IKELVAQL
+356 ITQLVKNL
-364 NPKSPV
+364 NPKTPI
-370 EIAKALEAIQEFC
+370 EIAKSLKAIQEFS
-383 FSLNPIIAQAYTP
+383 FGLNPIVADAYVP
-396 LVAALLHIDPTT
+396 LVSTLLRIDPGS
-408 FRLSRQNGKNLNSAH
+408 FRLSKTTKRRDNSNLAKTQTNTQ
-423 HINPPSNFELNLP
+423 IQNLP
-436 NSQDNRAKFSPQ
+436 V
-448 IAEKK
+448 IEKK

-460 LKNMLKNPHF
+460 LKNMLKNPEY

-475 QYYGVEIFKDKATYR
+475 QYYGVGIFKDKATYR

-500 EYIRELELS
+500 EHIRELELS
-509 DNLEEYKSED
+509 QNLEEYKSVN
-519 ELHSAIRPLA
+519 ELHNAIRPLA
-529 VGYYERLLRAGGLAF
+529 IRYYEGLLKNKNLTI

-552 RISMLKGKR
+552 RISILKGKR

>member
-1 MISKNSIENLKNII
+1 MISKNSIENLKNIV

-37 CPFHNDKHPSMSVS
+37 CPFHNDKHPSMSIS

-78 GYAEAIEKLASI
+78 GYVEAIEKLASI
-90 YNVSLEYTSSKNE
+90 YNVALEYTSSKNE

-121 LYKNPEALNYLKS
+121 LYKNSEALNYLKH
-134 RSITDAIIEK
+134 RSITDSIIEK
-144 WELGWAAAS
+144 WELGWAASS
-153 QNTLNLLQNEK
+153 QNTLNLLQNEG

-173 GAIKQNESGL
+173 GAIKENENGY

-192 FPIYNHLGRLVG
+192 FPIYNHLGSLVG

-227 KSRIFYGYD
+227 KSKIFYGYD

-244 SHSMVICEGY
+244 SQSMVICEGY

-264 VSNAVAVLGTALT
+264 INNAVAVLGTALT
-277 EKHIPLIKRGDV
+277 QKHIPLIQRGDI
-289 KVTLSFDSDA
+289 KVTLSFDSDS
-299 AGVNAAFKSARL
+299 AGINAAFKSARL
-311 LLNHQIDGKVVLISG
+311 LMEHQIDGKVVLISG

-332 LVASGKDQE
+332 LVASGKEME

-356 IKELVAQL
+356 ITQLVKNL
-364 NPKSPV
+364 NPKTPI
-370 EIAKALEAIQEFC
+370 EIAKSLKVIQEFS
-383 FSLNPIIAQAYTP
+383 FGLNPIVADAYVP
-396 LVAALLHIDPTT
+396 LVSTLLRIDPGS
-408 FRLSRQNGKNLNSAH
+408 FRLSKTTKRRDNSNLAKTQTNTQ
-423 HINPPSNFELNLP
+423 IQNLP
-436 NSQDNRAKFSPQ
+436 V
-448 IAEKK
+448 IEKK

-460 LKNMLKNPHF
+460 LKNMLKNPEY

-500 EYIRELELS
+500 EHIRELELS
-509 DNLEEYKSED
+509 QNLEEYKSVN
-519 ELHSAIRPLA
+519 ELHNAIRPLA
-529 VGYYERLLRAGGLAF
+529 IRYYEGLLKSGGLSI

-552 RISMLKGKR
+552 RILILKGKR

>member
-1 MISKNSIENLKNII
+1 MISKNSIENLKNIV
-15 DIADVVGSYI
+15 DIADIVGSYI

-37 CPFHNDKHPSMSVS
+37 CPFHNDKHPSMSIS

-78 GYAEAIEKLASI
+78 GYVEAIEKLASI
-90 YNVSLEYTSSKNE
+90 YNVALEYTSSKNE

-144 WELGWAAAS
+144 WELGWAAGS
-153 QNTLNLLQNEK
+153 QNTLNLLQNEN

-173 GAIKQNESGL
+173 GAIKQNESGY

-227 KSRIFYGYD
+227 KSKIFYGYD

-244 SHSMVICEGY
+244 SHSIVICEGY

-264 VSNAVAVLGTALT
+264 INNAVAVLGTALT
-277 EKHIPLIKRGDV
+277 QKHIPLIQRGDI
-289 KVTLSFDSDA
+289 KVTLSFDSDS
-299 AGVNAAFKSARL
+299 AGINAAFKSARL
-311 LLNHQIDGKVVLISG
+311 LMEHQIDGKVVLISG

-332 LVASGKDQE
+332 LVASGKDME

-356 IKELVAQL
+356 ITQLVKNL
-364 NPKSPV
+364 NPKTPI
-370 EIAKALEAIQEFC
+370 EIAKSLKAIQEFS
-383 FSLNPIIAQAYTP
+383 FGLNPIVADAYVP
-396 LVAALLHIDPTT
+396 LVSTLLRIDPGS
-408 FRLSRQNGKNLNSAH
+408 FRLSKIEKRRDNSNLAKTQTNTQ
-423 HINPPSNFELNLP
+423 IQNLP
-436 NSQDNRAKFSPQ
+436 V
-448 IAEKK
+448 IEKK

-460 LKNMLKNPHF
+460 LKNMLKNPEY

-509 DNLEEYKSED
+509 QNLEEYKSVN
-519 ELHSAIRPLA
+519 ELHNAIRPLA
-529 VGYYERLLRAGGLAF
+529 VGYYERLLKNKNLTI

-552 RISMLKGKR
+552 RISILKGKR

>member
-1 MISKNSIENLKNII
+1 MISKNSIENLKNIV

-37 CPFHNDKHPSMSVS
+37 CPFHNDKHPSMSIS

-78 GYAEAIEKLASI
+78 GYVEAIEKLASI
-90 YNVSLEYTSSKNE
+90 YNVALEYTSSKNE

-144 WELGWAAAS
+144 WELGWAAGS
-153 QNTLNLLQNEK
+153 QNTLNLLQNEN

-173 GAIKQNESGL
+173 GAIKQNESGY

-227 KSRIFYGYD
+227 KSKIFYGYD

-244 SHSMVICEGY
+244 SHSIVICEGY

-264 VSNAVAVLGTALT
+264 INNAVAVLGTALT
-277 EKHIPLIKRGDV
+277 QKHIPLIQRGDI
-289 KVTLSFDSDA
+289 KVTLSFDSDS
-299 AGVNAAFKSARL
+299 AGINAAFKSARL
-311 LLNHQIDGKVVLISG
+311 LMEHQIDGKVVLISG

-332 LVASGKDQE
+332 LVASGKDME

-356 IKELVAQL
+356 ITQLVKNL
-364 NPKSPV
+364 NPKTPI
-370 EIAKALEAIQEFC
+370 EIAKSLKAIQEFS
-383 FSLNPIIAQAYTP
+383 FGLNPIVADAYVP
-396 LVAALLHIDPTT
+396 LVSTLLRIDPGS
-408 FRLSRQNGKNLNSAH
+408 FRLSKTTKRRDNSNLAKTQTNTQMQ
-423 HINPPSNFELNLP
+423 NLP
-436 NSQDNRAKFSPQ
+436 V
-448 IAEKK
+448 IEKK

-460 LKNMLKNPHF
+460 LKNMLKNPEY

-509 DNLEEYKSED
+509 QNLEEYKSVN
-519 ELHSAIRPLA
+519 ELHNAIRPLA
-529 VGYYERLLRAGGLAF
+529 VGYYERLLKSGNLTI

-552 RISMLKGKR
+552 RISILKGKR

>member
-1 MISKNSIENLKNII
+1 MISKNSIENLKNVV

-78 GYAEAIEKLASI
+78 GYVEAIEKLASI
-90 YNVSLEYTSSKNE
+90 YNVALEYTSSKNE

-144 WELGWAAAS
+144 WELGWAAGS
-153 QNTLNLLQNEK
+153 QNTLNLLQNEN

-173 GAIKQNESGL
+173 GAIKQNESGY

-213 PAKYINSPQSQIFD
+213 PAKYINSPQNQIFD
-227 KSRIFYGYD
+227 KSKIFYGYD

-244 SHSMVICEGY
+244 SHSIVICEGY

-264 VSNAVAVLGTALT
+264 INNAVAVLGTALT
-277 EKHIPLIKRGDV
+277 QKHIPLIQRGDI
-289 KVTLSFDSDA
+289 KVTLSFDSDS
-299 AGVNAAFKSARL
+299 AGINAAFKSARL
-311 LLNHQIDGKVVLISG
+311 LMEHQIDGKVVLISG

-332 LVASGKDQE
+332 LVASGKDME

-356 IKELVAQL
+356 ITQLVKNL
-364 NPKSPV
+364 NPKTPI
-370 EIAKALEAIQEFC
+370 EIAKSLKAIQEFS
-383 FSLNPIIAQAYTP
+383 FGLNPIVADAYVP
-396 LVAALLHIDPTT
+396 LVSTLLRIDPGS
-408 FRLSRQNGKNLNSAH
+408 FRLSKTTKRRDNSNLAKTQTNTQ
-423 HINPPSNFELNLP
+423 IQNLP
-436 NSQDNRAKFSPQ
+436 V
-448 IAEKK
+448 IEKK

-460 LKNMLKNPHF
+460 LKNMLKNPEY

-509 DNLEEYKSED
+509 QNLEEYKSVN
-519 ELHSAIRPLA
+519 ELHNAIRPLA
-529 VGYYERLLRAGGLAF
+529 VGYYERLLKNKNLTI

>member
-1 MISKNSIENLKNII
+1 MISKNSIENLKNIV

-78 GYAEAIEKLASI
+78 GYVEAIEKLASI

-103 PKIDKK
+103 LKTDKK

-153 QNTLNLLQNEK
+153 QNTLNLLQNEN

-173 GAIKQNESGL
+173 GVIKQNESGY

-227 KSRIFYGYD
+227 KSKIFYGYD

-244 SHSMVICEGY
+244 SQSMVICEGY

-277 EKHIPLIKRGDV
+277 QKHIPLIKRGDI
-289 KVTLSFDSDA
+289 KVTLSFDSDD

-311 LLNHQIDGKVVLISG
+311 LMEHQIDGKVVLISG

-332 LVASGKDQE
+332 LVASGKDME

-356 IKELVAQL
+356 ITQLVQNL
-364 NPKSPV
+364 NPKTPI
-370 EIAKALEAIQEFC
+370 EIAKALKAIQEFS
-383 FSLNPIIAQAYTP
+383 FSLNPIVADAYAP
-396 LVAALLHIDPTT
+396 LVSTLLKIDPGS
-408 FRLSRQNGKNLNSAH
+408 FRLSKIEKRVDNPNLAKTQ
-423 HINPPSNFELNLP
+423 I
-436 NSQDNRAKFSPQ
+436 NSQIQKSQ
-448 IAEKK
+448 LIEKK

-460 LKNMLKNPHF
+460 LKNMLKNPEF

-500 EYIRELELS
+500 EHIRELELS
-509 DNLEEYKSED
+509 QNLEEYRSDE
-519 ELHSAIRPLA
+519 ELHNAIKPLA
-529 VGYYERLLRAGGLAF
+529 VRYYEGLLKSGNLTI

>member
-1 MISKNSIENLKNII
+1 MISKNSIENLKNIV

-37 CPFHNDKHPSMSVS
+37 CPFHNDKHPSMSIS

-65 GDAIKFVMEYEKL
+65 GDVIKFVMEYEKL
-78 GYAEAIEKLASI
+78 GYVEAIEKLASI
-90 YNVSLEYTSSKNE
+90 YNVALEYTSSKNE
-103 PKIDKK
+103 SKIDKK

-134 RSITDAIIEK
+134 RSITDSIIEK
-144 WELGWAAAS
+144 WELGWAASS
-153 QNTLNLLQNEK
+153 QNTLNLLQNEG

-173 GAIKQNESGL
+173 GVIKENENGY

-227 KSRIFYGYD
+227 KSKIFYGYD

-244 SHSMVICEGY
+244 SQSMVICEGY

-264 VSNAVAVLGTALT
+264 VNNAVAVLGTALT
-277 EKHIPLIKRGDV
+277 QKHIPLIQRGDI
-289 KVTLSFDSDA
+289 KVTLSFDSDS
-299 AGVNAAFKSARL
+299 AGINAAFKSARL
-311 LLNHQIDGKVVLISG
+311 LMEHQIDGKVVLISG

-332 LVASGKDQE
+332 LVASGKEME

-356 IKELVAQL
+356 ITQLVKNL
-364 NPKSPV
+364 NPKTPI
-370 EIAKALEAIQEFC
+370 EIAKSLKVIQEFS
-383 FSLNPIIAQAYTP
+383 FGLNPIVADAYVP
-396 LVAALLHIDPTT
+396 LVSTLLRIDPGS
-408 FRLSRQNGKNLNSAH
+408 FRLSKTTKRRDNSKLAKTQTNTQ
-423 HINPPSNFELNLP
+423 IQNLP
-436 NSQDNRAKFSPQ
+436 V
-448 IAEKK
+448 IEKK

-460 LKNMLKNPHF
+460 LKNMLKNPEY

-500 EYIRELELS
+500 EHIRELELS
-509 DNLEEYKSED
+509 QNLEEYKSVN
-519 ELHSAIRPLA
+519 ELHNAIRPLA
-529 VGYYERLLRAGGLAF
+529 IRYYEGLLKSGGLSI

-552 RISMLKGKR
+552 RISILKGKR

>member
-1 MISKNSIENLKNII
+1 MISKNSIENLKNIV

-78 GYAEAIEKLASI
+78 GYVEAIEKLASI
-90 YNVSLEYTSSKNE
+90 YNVALEYTSSKNE

-144 WELGWAAAS
+144 WELGWAAGS
-153 QNTLNLLQNEK
+153 QNTLNLLQNEN

-173 GAIKQNESGL
+173 GAIKQNESGY

-227 KSRIFYGYD
+227 KSKIFYGYD

-244 SHSMVICEGY
+244 SHSIVICEGY

-264 VSNAVAVLGTALT
+264 INNAVAVLGTALT
-277 EKHIPLIKRGDV
+277 QKHIPLIQRGDI
-289 KVTLSFDSDA
+289 KVTLSFDSDD
-299 AGVNAAFKSARL
+299 AGINAAFKSARL
-311 LLNHQIDGKVVLISG
+311 LMEHQIDGKVVLISG

-332 LVASGKDQE
+332 LVASGKDME

-356 IKELVAQL
+356 ITQLVKNL
-364 NPKSPV
+364 NPKTPI
-370 EIAKALEAIQEFC
+370 EIAKSLKAIQEFS
-383 FSLNPIIAQAYTP
+383 FGLNPIVADAYVP
-396 LVAALLHIDPTT
+396 LVSTLLRIDPGS
-408 FRLSRQNGKNLNSAH
+408 FRLSKTTKRRDNSNLAKTQTNTQ
-423 HINPPSNFELNLP
+423 IQNLP
-436 NSQDNRAKFSPQ
+436 V
-448 IAEKK
+448 IEKK

-460 LKNMLKNPHF
+460 LKNMLKNPEY

-509 DNLEEYKSED
+509 QNLEEYKSVN
-519 ELHSAIRPLA
+519 ELHNAIRPLA
-529 VGYYERLLRAGGLAF
+529 VGYYERLLKNKNLTI

>member
-1 MISKNSIENLKNII
+1 MISKNSIENLKNIV

-37 CPFHNDKHPSMSVS
+37 CPFHNDKHPSMSIS

-78 GYAEAIEKLASI
+78 GYVEAIEKLASI
-90 YNVSLEYTSSKNE
+90 YNVALEYTSSKNE
-103 PKIDKK
+103 SKIDKK

-144 WELGWAAAS
+144 WELGWAAGS
-153 QNTLNLLQNEK
+153 QNTLNLLQNEN

-173 GAIKQNESGL
+173 GAIKENENGY

-227 KSRIFYGYD
+227 KSKIFYGYD

-244 SHSMVICEGY
+244 SQSMVICEGY

-264 VSNAVAVLGTALT
+264 VNNAVAVLGTALT
-277 EKHIPLIKRGDV
+277 QKHIPLIKRGDI

-299 AGVNAAFKSARL
+299 AGVNAAFKSSKL
-311 LLNHQIDGKVVLISG
+311 LVEHQIDGKVVLISG

-332 LVASGKDQE
+332 LVASGKEME
-341 LRDMLS
+341 LKEILK
-347 GGVELGEFY
+347 GGMELGEFY
-356 IKELVAQL
+356 ITQLVKNL
-364 NPKSPV
+364 NPKTPI
-370 EIAKALEAIQEFC
+370 EIAKSLKAIQEFS
-383 FSLNPIIAQAYTP
+383 FGLNPIVADAYVP
-396 LVAALLHIDPTT
+396 LVSTLLRIDPGS
-408 FRLSRQNGKNLNSAH
+408 FRLSKIEKRRDNSNLAKTQTNTQ
-423 HINPPSNFELNLP
+423 IQNLP
-436 NSQDNRAKFSPQ
+436 V
-448 IAEKK
+448 IEKK

-460 LKNMLKNPHF
+460 LKNMLKNPEY

-490 AVVGSQSQNN
+490 AVTGSQSKNN
-500 EYIRELELS
+500 EHIRELELS
-509 DNLEEYKSED
+509 QNLEEYKSVN
-519 ELHSAIRPLA
+519 ELHNAIRPLA
-529 VGYYERLLRAGGLAF
+529 IRYYEGLLKNKNLTI

-552 RISMLKGKR
+552 RISILKGKR

>member
-1 MISKNSIENLKNII
+1 MISKNSIENLKNIV

-37 CPFHNDKHPSMSVS
+37 CPFHNDKHPSMSIS

-78 GYAEAIEKLASI
+78 GYVEAIEKLASI
-90 YNVSLEYTSSKNE
+90 YNVALEYTSSKNE

-144 WELGWAAAS
+144 WELGWAAGS
-153 QNTLNLLQNEK
+153 QNTLNLLQNEN

-173 GAIKQNESGL
+173 GAIKQNESGY

-213 PAKYINSPQSQIFD
+213 LAKYINSPQSQIFD
-227 KSRIFYGYD
+227 KSKIFYGYD

-244 SHSMVICEGY
+244 SHSIVICEGY

-264 VSNAVAVLGTALT
+264 INNAVAVLGTALT
-277 EKHIPLIKRGDV
+277 QKHIPLIQRGDI
-289 KVTLSFDSDA
+289 KVTLSFDSDD
-299 AGVNAAFKSARL
+299 AGINAAFKSARL
-311 LLNHQIDGKVVLISG
+311 LMEHQIDGKVVLISG

-332 LVASGKDQE
+332 LVASGKDME

-356 IKELVAQL
+356 ITQLVKNL
-364 NPKSPV
+364 NPKTPI
-370 EIAKALEAIQEFC
+370 EIAKSLKAIQEFS
-383 FSLNPIIAQAYTP
+383 FGLNPIVADAYVP
-396 LVAALLHIDPTT
+396 LVSTLLRIDPGS
-408 FRLSRQNGKNLNSAH
+408 FRLSKIEKRRDNSNLAKTQINTQIQNLSV
-423 HINPPSNFELNLP
+423 I
-436 NSQDNRAKFSPQ
+436 
-448 IAEKK
+448 EKK

-460 LKNMLKNPHF
+460 LKNMLKNPEY

-509 DNLEEYKSED
+509 QNLEEYKSVN
-519 ELHSAIRPLA
+519 ELHNAIRPLA
-529 VGYYERLLRAGGLAF
+529 VGYYERLLKNKNLTI

>member
-1 MISKNSIENLKNII
+1 MISKNSIENLKNIV

-37 CPFHNDKHPSMSVS
+37 CPFHNDKHPSMSIS

-78 GYAEAIEKLASI
+78 GYVEAIEKLASI
-90 YNVSLEYTSSKNE
+90 YNVALEYTSSKNE

-144 WELGWAAAS
+144 WELGWAAGS
-153 QNTLNLLQNEK
+153 QNTLNLLQNEN

-173 GAIKQNESGL
+173 GAIKQNESGY

-227 KSRIFYGYD
+227 KSKIFYGYD

-244 SHSMVICEGY
+244 SHSIVICEGY

-264 VSNAVAVLGTALT
+264 INNAVAVLGTALT
-277 EKHIPLIKRGDV
+277 QKHIPLIQRGDI
-289 KVTLSFDSDA
+289 KVTLSFDSDS
-299 AGVNAAFKSARL
+299 AGINAAFKSARL
-311 LLNHQIDGKVVLISG
+311 LMEHQIDGKVVLISG

-332 LVASGKDQE
+332 LVASGKDME

-356 IKELVAQL
+356 ITQLVKNL
-364 NPKSPV
+364 NPKTPI
-370 EIAKALEAIQEFC
+370 EIAKSLKAIQEFS
-383 FSLNPIIAQAYTP
+383 FGLNPIVADAYVP
-396 LVAALLHIDPTT
+396 LVSTLLRIDPGS
-408 FRLSRQNGKNLNSAH
+408 FRLSKTTKRRDNSNLAKTQTNTQMQNLSV
-423 HINPPSNFELNLP
+423 I
-436 NSQDNRAKFSPQ
+436 
-448 IAEKK
+448 EKK

-460 LKNMLKNPHF
+460 LKNMLKNPEY

-509 DNLEEYKSED
+509 QNLEEYKSVN
-519 ELHSAIRPLA
+519 ELHNAIRPLA
-529 VGYYERLLRAGGLAF
+529 VGYYERLLKNKNLTI

>member
-15 DIADVVGSYI
+15 NIVDVISSYI

-37 CPFHNDKHPSMSVS
+37 CPFHNDKHPSMSIS

-90 YNVSLEYTSSKNE
+90 YNVSLEYTSSKSE
-103 PKIDKK
+103 LKVDKK

-121 LYKNPEALNYLKS
+121 LYKNSEALNYLKH
-134 RSITDAIIEK
+134 RSITDSIIEK
-144 WELGWAAAS
+144 WELGWAASS
-153 QNTLNLLQNEK
+153 QNTLNLLQNEG

-173 GAIKQNESGL
+173 GAIKENENGY

-192 FPIYNHLGRLVG
+192 FPIYNHLGSLVG

-227 KSRIFYGYD
+227 KSKIFYGYD

-244 SHSMVICEGY
+244 SQSMVICEGY

-264 VSNAVAVLGTALT
+264 VNNAVAVLGTALT
-277 EKHIPLIKRGDV
+277 QKHIPLIKRGDI

-299 AGVNAAFKSARL
+299 AGVNAAFKSSKL
-311 LLNHQIDGKVVLISG
+311 LVEHQIDGKVVLISG

-332 LVASGKDQE
+332 LVASGKEME
-341 LRDMLS
+341 LKEILK
-347 GGVELGEFY
+347 GGMELGEFY
-356 IKELVAQL
+356 IRELIANL
-364 NPKSPV
+364 NPQSPL
-370 EIAKALEAIQEFC
+370 EKAKALRAIQEFSFNIDPIVAQSYNSLVATLLKIELGS
-383 FSLNPIIAQAYTP
+383 FSL
-396 LVAALLHIDPTT
+396 
-408 FRLSRQNGKNLNSAH
+408 SRSSSKPSSTNLN
-423 HINPPSNFELNLP
+423 PPI
-436 NSQDNRAKFSPQ
+436 KFTEQ
-448 IAEKK
+448 K

-460 LKNMLKNPHF
+460 LKNMLINPEF
-470 CQIVE
+470 CEIVKR
-475 QYYGVEIFKDKATYR
+475 YYGVEIFKDKATYR
-490 AVVGSQSQNN
+490 AVTGSQSSNN
-500 EYIRELELS
+500 EHIRELELYE
-509 DNLEEYKSED
+509 NLEEYKSVN
-519 ELHSAIRPLA
+519 ELHNAIRPLA
-529 VGYYERLLRAGGLAF
+529 IRYYEGLLKNKNLTI

-552 RISMLKGKR
+552 RISILKGKR